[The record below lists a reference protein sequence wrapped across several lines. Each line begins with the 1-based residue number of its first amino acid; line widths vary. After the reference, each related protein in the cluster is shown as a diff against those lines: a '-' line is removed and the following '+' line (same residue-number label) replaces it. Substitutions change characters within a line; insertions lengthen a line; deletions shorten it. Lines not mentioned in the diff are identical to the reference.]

1 MVRFLIQE
9 KSSLGKVK
17 LMSKLVMV
25 IGLSG
30 VKSVC
35 NHTSDNKIIGHTHSA
50 GVRFVYHMYDYRPN
64 QNYNKILKCDWLS
77 PD

>member
-25 IGLSG
+25 IGMSG

-35 NHTSDNKIIGHTHSA
+35 NHTSDNKIIGHT
-50 GVRFVYHMYDYRPN
+50 
-64 QNYNKILKCDWLS
+64 LS
-77 PD
+77 RGQICLSHV

>member
-25 IGLSG
+25 LGLSG

-35 NHTSDNKIIGHTHSA
+35 NHMSDNKIGHT
-50 GVRFVYHMYDYRPN
+50 
-64 QNYNKILKCDWLS
+64 LS
-77 PD
+77 RGQICLSHV